1 MKNPY
6 KVKKILVLKRKKKKK
21 RKDPLWLSYDN
32 QEAFDLVVGD
42 FVSDH
47 VCRKYNRNDGIHI
60 YFDV

>member
-1 MKNPY
+1 MIYGP
-6 KVKKILVLKRKKKKK
+6 LVYEESLQV
-21 RKDPLWLSYDN
+21 PLWLSCDN

>member
-1 MKNPY
+1 MQ
-6 KVKKILVLKRKKKKK
+6 KK
-21 RKDPLWLSYDN
+21 RKDPLWLSYVN

-47 VCRKYNRNDGIHI
+47 VCRKYNRNYGIHI